1 MEKQLLDT
9 FLDLYTY
16 DTKIHEWSFEKYE
29 NNPLKQDLKNIE
41 HVLHFCI
48 NPTEITYTQEE
59 LIKQFGFPEVDLR
72 QIDID
77 SF

>member
-29 NNPLKQDLKNIE
+29 NNPLKQELKKIE
-41 HVLHFCI
+41 HVLHF
-48 NPTEITYTQEE
+48 
-59 LIKQFGFPEVDLR
+59 
-72 QIDID
+72 
-77 SF
+77 